1 MSRFLL
7 ALAFVFSLAAPA
19 FAQASPMLATGSAA
33 DSLLVSGKQMLRAG
47 ENGDSL
53 DAMYAAKATFERA
66 LADTAL
72 VAASTSSAESWGHYY
87 IALADYRIADY
98 LLAAGEENKGAAS
111 EHLKTAV
118 EHLKEATRLD
128 PQAAEAYS
136 LLSSVYGW
144 QIGLSPM
151 KSMLLGPR
159 VGQASRKAQ
168 QLAPDNPR
176 VVLSA
181 AISDFNTPEMFG
193 GSKEKGLQGFQRAAE
208 LFAQEE
214 PTDPIQP
221 VWGHREAYAWLG
233 IAYQNQGELE
243 SARAAFE
250 KALEIDPD
258 FGWVRDWLL
267 PELEK
272 ANSSDAP

>member
-1 MSRFLL
+1 MIRFLL
-7 ALAFVFSLAAPA
+7 SLAFISSITYPTLA
-19 FAQASPMLATGSAA
+19 QSG
-33 DSLLVSGKQMLRAG
+33 DSLIVSGRQMLQAG
-47 ENGDSL
+47 ENANDLDS
-53 DAMYAAKATFERA
+53 MYAARATFERA
-66 LADTAL
+66 LADTGL
-72 VAASTSSAESWGHYY
+72 SAWGHYY
-87 IALADYRIADY
+87 IALTDYRIAG
-98 LLAAGEENKGAAS
+98 LLEGESKDPS
-111 EHLKTAV
+111 EHLNAAV
-118 EHLKEATRLD
+118 EHLKKATEID
-128 PQAAEAYS
+128 PQAAEAYA

-151 KSMLLGPR
+151 KTMLLGPKS
-159 VGQASRKAQ
+159 GKAIQ
-168 QLAPDNPR
+168 KAKQLAPDNPR

-193 GSKEKGLQGFQRAAE
+193 GSKEKSLQGLQRAAE

-214 PTDPIQP
+214 PTNPIQP

-250 KALEIDPD
+250 KALEVDPN
-258 FGWVRDWLL
+258 FGWVKYWLL

-272 ANSSDAP
+272 ANSPDAP

>member
-1 MSRFLL
+1 MLRFLL
-7 ALAFVFSLAAPA
+7 SLAFIFSITYPT
-19 FAQASPMLATGSAA
+19 FAQSG
-33 DSLLVSGKQMLRAG
+33 DSLIVSGRQMLQAG
-47 ENGDSL
+47 ENANDLDS
-53 DAMYAAKATFERA
+53 MYAARATFERA
-66 LADTAL
+66 LADTGL
-72 VAASTSSAESWGHYY
+72 SAWGHYY
-87 IALADYRIADY
+87 IALADYRIAG
-98 LLAAGEENKGAAS
+98 LLEGESKDPS
-111 EHLKTAV
+111 EHLNAAV
-118 EHLKEATRLD
+118 EHLKKATEID

-144 QIGLSPM
+144 QIGLSPT
-151 KSMLLGPR
+151 KSMLLGPKS
-159 VGQASRKAQ
+159 GKAIQ
-168 QLAPDNPR
+168 KAKQLAPDNPR

-181 AISDFNTPEMFG
+181 AISDFNTPKMFG
-193 GSKEKGLQGFQRAAE
+193 GSKEKSLQGLKRAAE

-258 FGWVRDWLL
+258 FGWVKYWLL
-267 PELEK
+267 PGLEK
-272 ANSSDAP
+272 ANSPDAP

>member
-1 MSRFLL
+1 MLRFLL
-7 ALAFVFSLAAPA
+7 SLAFIFSITYPT
-19 FAQASPMLATGSAA
+19 FAQPA
-33 DSLLVSGKQMLRAG
+33 DSLIVSGRQMLQAG
-47 ENGDSL
+47 ENANDL
-53 DAMYAAKATFERA
+53 DAMYAARATFERA
-66 LADTAL
+66 LADTGL
-72 VAASTSSAESWGHYY
+72 VAWGHYY
-87 IALADYRIADY
+87 IALADYRIAG
-98 LLAAGEENKGAAS
+98 LLEGESKDPS
-111 EHLKTAV
+111 EHLNAAV
-118 EHLKEATRLD
+118 EHLKKATEID
-128 PQAAEAYS
+128 PQSAEAHA

-151 KSMLLGPR
+151 KTMILGPK
-159 VGQASRKAQ
+159 VGKASRKAK

-214 PTDPIQP
+214 PTNPIQP

-250 KALEIDPD
+250 KALAIDPD
-258 FGWVRDWLL
+258 FGWVKYWLL

-272 ANSSDAP
+272 ANSPDAP

>member
-1 MSRFLL
+1 MLRFLL
-7 ALAFVFSLAAPA
+7 SLAFIFSITYPT
-19 FAQASPMLATGSAA
+19 FAQS
-33 DSLLVSGKQMLRAG
+33 
-47 ENGDSL
+47 GDSL
-53 DAMYAAKATFERA
+53 IASGRQMLQAGESANDLDSMYAARATFERA
-66 LADTAL
+66 LADTGL
-72 VAASTSSAESWGHYY
+72 VAWGHYY
-87 IALADYRIADY
+87 IALADYRIAG
-98 LLAAGEENKGAAS
+98 LLEGESKDPS
-111 EHLKTAV
+111 EHLNAAV
-118 EHLKEATRLD
+118 EHLKKATEID

-151 KSMLLGPR
+151 KSMLLGPKS
-159 VGQASRKAQ
+159 GKAIQ
-168 QLAPDNPR
+168 KAKQLAPDNPR

-181 AISDFNTPEMFG
+181 AISDFNTPKMFG
-193 GSKEKGLQGFQRAAE
+193 GSKEKSLQGLKRAAE

-258 FGWVRDWLL
+258 FGWVKYWLL
-267 PELEK
+267 PGLEK
-272 ANSSDAP
+272 ANSPDAP